1 MITDGQTKLMFDD
14 SACLPVQPLAE
25 HLNYGM
31 PEQGLHEVPGIYG
44 LYYSRDFLDDD
55 EQCEAVKHIDTEHW
69 SEDLK
74 RRVQHYGWRYDYQT
88 RTITSDM
95 YLGPL
100 PDWITKLAERLY
112 AETGLFDRIPEQVI
126 VNEYKPGQGI
136 ALHADKDCFGP
147 TVATI
152 SLGDDWEMKFRPV
165 KGSSDEDTSIML
177 QRGSAL
183 ILTDDA
189 RFQWMHGI
197 DKRKIERDKSSQRKR
212 RRRVSLTFRTVINQT
227 SGARLADYDTVT
239 T

>member
-1 MITDGQTKLMFDD
+1 MFDD
-14 SACLPVQPLAE
+14 QAYPPAQPLVR
-25 HLNYGM
+25 HINHGM
-31 PEQGLHEVPGIYG
+31 PEQGLHEVAGIHG
-44 LYYSRDFLDDD
+44 LYYSRDFLDND
-55 EQCEAVKHIDTEHW
+55 EQSEAVKHIDTEPW

-74 RRVQHYGWRYDYQT
+74 RRVQHYGWRYGYKS

-95 YLGPL
+95 YLEPL
-100 PDWITKLAERLY
+100 PGWITKIAERLCN
-112 AETGLFDRIPEQVI
+112 ETELFDRIPDQVI

-136 ALHADKDCFGP
+136 AFHADKDCFGA

-165 KGSSDEDTSIML
+165 KGSSDEDKSIML

-197 DKRKIERDKSSQRKR
+197 DKRKIERDRLNQRKR
-212 RRRVSLTFRTVINQT
+212 QRRVSLTFRTVINQT
-227 SGARLADYDTVT
+227 SGSRMTEYDTVT

>member
-1 MITDGQTKLMFDD
+1 
-14 SACLPVQPLAE
+14 
-25 HLNYGM
+25 M
-31 PEQGLHEVPGIYG
+31 PEQGLHKVAGIHG
-44 LYYSRDFLDDD
+44 LYYSPCFLDDD
-55 EQCEAVKHIDTEHW
+55 EQHDAVKHIDANQW
-69 SEDLK
+69 SIDLR
-74 RRVQHYGWRYDYQT
+74 RRVQHYGWRYDYKS

-100 PDWITKLAERLY
+100 PDWITQIAERLCN
-112 AETGLFDRIPEQVI
+112 ETKFFDRIPDQVI

-147 TVATI
+147 AVATI

-165 KGSSDEDTSIML
+165 KGSSDEDKSIML

-197 DKRKIERDKSSQRKR
+197 DKRKIERDRLIQRKR
-212 RRRVSLTFRTVINQT
+212 QRRVSLTFRTVINQT
-227 SGARLADYDTVT
+227 SGA
-239 T
+239 